1 MMQTSEILSVIL
13 RDYHPQ
19 ADEMRSEVLASLSE
33 PQKTL
38 PCKFFYDAKGSL
50 LFDAICELPE
60 YYLTRTELGIME
72 THLGA
77 MAAALGERLM
87 LVEPGSG
94 SSVKTRLLLEH
105 LTEPVAYVPVDI
117 SREHLINAA
126 DRLNR
131 QYPLLEVL
139 PVCADFNQP
148 FEVPT
153 PARAAARTAVY
164 FPGSTLGNFPPAQAI
179 ALLRHMRRLAG
190 VGGALLVGID
200 LRKDKA
206 LLERA
211 YDDAAGVTA
220 VFNLNLL
227 VRINRELDADFD
239 LNRFHHR
246 AVFNE
251 KEGCIEMH
259 LVSTTRQTVRVSGS
273 RFEFKPG
280 EYILSERSYKHTPEG
295 FATLAARA
303 GLKVEQQWTDDRR
316 YFCIAYLTSAEDKT

>member
-1 MMQTSEILSVIL
+1 MQTSEILSVIL
-13 RDYHPQ
+13 RDYHPRL
-19 ADEMRSEVLASLSE
+19 DEMADEVLAGLNE
-33 PQKTL
+33 RQKTL
-38 PCKFFYDAKGSL
+38 PCKYFYDAQGSL
-50 LFDAICELPE
+50 LFDAICALPE
-60 YYLTRTELGIME
+60 YYLTRTELGIMQ

-77 MAAALGERLM
+77 MAAALGERAM

-117 SREHLINAA
+117 SREHLINSA

-139 PVCADFNQP
+139 PVCADFNQT
-148 FEVPT
+148 FEVPV
-153 PARAAARTAVY
+153 PARPAARTAVY
-164 FPGSTLGNFPPAQAI
+164 FPGSTLGNFPPGEAA

-190 VGGALLVGID
+190 SGGALLVGID

-206 LLERA
+206 VLERA

-220 VFNLNLL
+220 RFNLNLL
-227 VRINRELDADFD
+227 TRLNRELDADFD

-246 AVFNE
+246 ALFNE
-251 KEGCIEMH
+251 QESCIEMH
-259 LVSTTRQTVRVSGS
+259 LVSAKAQSVRVA
-273 RFEFKPG
+273 G
-280 EYILSERSYKHTPEG
+280 ETFDFRAGEHILSERSYKHTPEG
-295 FATLAARA
+295 FAALVARA

-316 YFCIAYLTSAEDKT
+316 YFCVAYLTPTD

>member
-1 MMQTSEILSVIL
+1 MQTSEILSVIL

-19 ADEMRSEVLASLSE
+19 VDEMRGEVLAGLSE

-38 PCKFFYDAKGSL
+38 PCKYFYDAKGSL

-77 MAAALGERLM
+77 MASALGERLM

-139 PVCADFNQP
+139 PVCADFNQA

-164 FPGSTLGNFPPAQAI
+164 FPGSTLGNFPPAQAV

-220 VFNLNLL
+220 EFNLNLL
-227 VRINRELDADFD
+227 SRINRELEADFD
-239 LNRFHHR
+239 LGRFHHR
-246 AVFNE
+246 AMFND
-251 KEGCIEMH
+251 KDGCIEMH
-259 LVSTTRQTVRVSGS
+259 LVSTARQTVRVAGS
-273 RFEFKPG
+273 RFELRPG
-280 EYILSERSYKHTPEG
+280 EHILSERSYKHTPEG
-295 FATLAARA
+295 FASLATRA
-303 GLKVEQQWTDDRR
+303 GLKLEQQWTDDRR
-316 YFCIAYLTSAEDKT
+316 YFCIAYLTSTEDKA